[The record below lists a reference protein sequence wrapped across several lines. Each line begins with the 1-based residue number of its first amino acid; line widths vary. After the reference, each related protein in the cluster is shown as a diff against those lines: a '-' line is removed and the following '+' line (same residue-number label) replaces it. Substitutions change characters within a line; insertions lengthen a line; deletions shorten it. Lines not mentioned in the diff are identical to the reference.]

1 MQTLVTNSVL
11 DTLIGFF
18 AKSNNICKIHDVLA
32 QHTKIAN
39 EKLHDYAMQL
49 FLNANLSKDADR
61 VYTLML
67 NRGFM
72 PSDIT
77 ITRMMSAH
85 CKAKNI
91 KRAFELF
98 QALIQKRRPISVIT
112 YTIILLACINN
123 KEFTLGHQIY
133 YDLARNKITLDKQL
147 ASTAIK
153 LFTETN
159 NMIEAEKIFRNN
171 NVHDIVTYNIL
182 ISGYTKT
189 CDYESGL
196 QLYSQL
202 METGLKPDLELCN
215 TMIKLY
221 CESGNMEKAIELF
234 TSMRYTPSQVTY
246 NILVAGTT
254 PRDTKELEEI
264 HEKFKSSNLSLT
276 PELCSSLIAA
286 YFRQDNYAK
295 GFEVYRT
302 AISQNV
308 PISLNTYAKLL
319 GSFASLQFSYEL
331 ESTLKNAQNTFQK
344 CVLMLC
350 YGFRSEYNRAKEIFD
365 SIKNKD
371 VDVWN
376 CYLRILTRG
385 GNGQASLTALEKMIS
400 DGVEPDNLSY
410 NQIVSAC
417 GHRFMV
423 KEAEE
428 LYGRLQK
435 EYKISSVTTNCMIDV
450 YARTGNMEKAEQL
463 ARTVKRSPH
472 RAWTA
477 VLAGCKLYND
487 HERGK
492 RILKYISHLPA
503 SHTLMANIYA
513 SMGKWDEH
521 AEIKTFMNTNRISKI
536 PGLSIVL
543 IKGREHRFK
552 VEDKQVNPEMIAYLK
567 RVREQISK
575 KYGYVPDESCILKEI
590 PTLEAKVDHLWQH
603 AEKLALSLAILETTG
618 NILITKNLRMCK
630 DCHEAIKWIADLEK
644 RKIVVVDNSR
654 AHVFENGTCDCGGR
668 Y

>member
-1 MQTLVTNSVL
+1 
-11 DTLIGFF
+11 
-18 AKSNNICKIHDVLA
+18 
-32 QHTKIAN
+32 
-39 EKLHDYAMQL
+39 
-49 FLNANLSKDADR
+49 
-61 VYTLML
+61 
-67 NRGFM
+67 M

-98 QALIQKRRPISVIT
+98 QALIQKQQPISVIT
-112 YTIILLACINN
+112 YTMILSACINN
-123 KEFTLGHQIY
+123 KEFTLGHRIY
-133 YDLARNKITLDKQL
+133 NDLARNKIILDKQL
-147 ASTAIK
+147 AGTVIK

-159 NMIEAEKIFRNN
+159 NMKEAEKIFRNN

-189 CDYESGL
+189 GDYKPGL

-202 METGLKPDLELCN
+202 MKTELKPDLELCN

-221 CESGNMEKAIELF
+221 CESGNMEKAMELF

-254 PRDTKELEEI
+254 PKDTKDLEKI
-264 HEKFKSSNLSLT
+264 YAKFKSSNLSLT

-286 YFRQDNYAK
+286 YFRQDKFAQ

-319 GSFASLQFSYEL
+319 GSFASLKFNYEL

-344 CVLMLC
+344 CVLILC
-350 YGFRSEYNRAKEIFD
+350 YGYRSEYSKAKEIFD
-365 SIKNKD
+365 SIKKD

-376 CYLRILTRG
+376 CYLRVLTRG
-385 GNGQASLTALEKMIS
+385 GNGQTSITALETMIS
-400 DGVEPDNLSY
+400 EGVEPDNLSY
-410 NQIVSAC
+410 NQVISAC
-417 GHRFMV
+417 GHRYMV

-428 LYGRLQK
+428 LYRRLQK
-435 EYKISSVTTNCMIDV
+435 EYKVSSVTTNCMIDV
-450 YARTGNMEKAEQL
+450 YARTGNLDKAEKL
-463 ARTVKRSPH
+463 ARTVKSSPH

-492 RILKYISHLPA
+492 RILESINYLPA
-503 SHTLMANIYA
+503 SHILMANIYA

-521 AEIKTFMNTNRISKI
+521 ADIKTFMNTNRISKI
-536 PGLSIVL
+536 PGLSMVL
-543 IKGREHRFK
+543 INGKEHRLK
-552 VEDKQVNPEMIAYLK
+552 VEDKQTTSEMIAYLK
-567 RVREQISK
+567 QAREQITK
-575 KYGYVPDESCILKEI
+575 RYGYVPDKSCILKKI
-590 PTLEAKVDHLWQH
+590 PTFEAKVDHLWQH

-618 NILITKNLRMCK
+618 NILITKNLRMCR

-644 RKIVVVDNSR
+644 RKIVVGDNSR